1 MKISK
6 IDHIGIAVKDLKM
19 VGRLYSDAFGLEV
32 SDEIDVPERK
42 LRIAFIE
49 ISGTKLE
56 FLMPTDKES
65 VVAKFIDK
73 RGEGIHHVCFEVDDI
88 EKAVSDLKSKG
99 VGLVDE
105 KPRLGVEGDKIVF
118 LQPKSAF
125 GVLIELKEKRALRN

>member
-56 FLMPTDKES
+56 FLMPTDKDS

-125 GVLIELKEKRALRN
+125 GVLIELKEK